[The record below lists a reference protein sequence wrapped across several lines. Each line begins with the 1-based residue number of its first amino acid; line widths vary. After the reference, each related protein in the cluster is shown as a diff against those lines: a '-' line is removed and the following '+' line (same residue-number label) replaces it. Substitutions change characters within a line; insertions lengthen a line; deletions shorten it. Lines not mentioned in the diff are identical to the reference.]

1 MSKTNYELKENI
13 SIGAGGKHVELSFF
27 FKDEHVVT
35 ASKLFDP
42 SNENNNHEWEMFFR
56 GELRLTRKE
65 QQDLN
70 FALMRLSDA
79 MGDFDYNMQKEI
91 EMDNIKKTGVD
102 NSQCYFPDGI
112 EGYWRSKP
120 KKDETG
126 LPFPVVNEV
135 NVPEYSKEEFLK
147 ALAKKESNASKV
159 QFKGWSN
166 CRLTGEPNGSAEYSK
181 NGWSW
186 PSGYMS
192 YIEKG
197 VLPSRKFYQFIMGKD
212 LEELIDYHN

>member
-1 MSKTNYELKENI
+1 MSKDNYELRENI
-13 SIGAGGKHVELSFF
+13 SIGVGGKHVELSFF

-42 SNENNNHEWEMFFR
+42 SNENNNHVWDMFFR

-70 FALMRLSDA
+70 FALMRLSDS
-79 MGDFDYNMQKEI
+79 MGDFDHNIQKEI
-91 EMDNIKKTGVD
+91 EMENMKKIGVD
-102 NSQCYFPDGI
+102 NNQCYFPHRV

-126 LPFPVVNEV
+126 LPFPVINEV

-147 ALAKKESNASKV
+147 ALAEKESTASKV

-166 CRLTGEPNGSAEYSK
+166 CRLTGEPNGSSEYRQG
-181 NGWSW
+181 GWSW
-186 PSGYMS
+186 PSGYIS